1 MTSPSGIK
9 TWLPEELKKQ
19 EAIINSLVKVFEQHD
34 YQPIEIPT
42 LVDISVIQKA
52 NRRFNADIFKVVDRD
67 GKTLALRTELTQPI
81 AKTIATRAQEINFPA
96 RIFYNSS
103 VFRYRGI
110 ATDDSREI
118 RQVGVEFFDNRNA
131 SAKNYLSAD
140 LEIIKILLES
150 LSGLGLKNFKISITD
165 AKIWHKIFQLYG
177 NQEANSIYESV
188 LKGDLIEF
196 KKLTAQKPIKALLTA
211 KCVED
216 IEKALDLDLSNLV
229 EILKLGDNI
238 VFDPLQCPDIQ
249 LYTGLHI
256 NVVVPGE
263 GKLIAIGGRYDNLC
277 KEFGA
282 DLSAIGFAF
291 YIPRLISA
299 LNSQKLNPKIGNKL
313 RIAIAKGTLFDG
325 AKSFLSLKGLE
336 IQETEK
342 RKLII
347 PVKTSTP
354 SGFDEIVILMVRGHD
369 VPTYVDHGAADL
381 GIVGYDVI
389 LDSVSDIF
397 QLEDLDYGHCRLCV
411 CAKKGAYKSIADM
424 PAYTRVATTFPKIT
438 KDFFAQK
445 GLEIEVI
452 NLYGSVELG
461 PLTDLSDVIV
471 DLVASGKTLEEN
483 GLEVVQEILPCTARL
498 IANHASYKNFKHA
511 INELLAITK

>member
-131 SAKNYLSAD
+131 SAKNYLNAD

-188 LKGDLIEF
+188 LKCDLIEF

-211 KCVED
+211 KCLED
-216 IEKALDLDLSNLV
+216 IEKALDLDLSNLA

-256 NVVVPGE
+256 NVIVQGE
-263 GKLIAIGGRYDNLC
+263 GKLVAIGGRYDNLC
-277 KEFGA
+277 SEFGT

-291 YIPRLISA
+291 YIPRLLSA
-299 LNSQKLNPKIGNKL
+299 LNSQTNSSKKL
-313 RIAIAKGTLFDG
+313 RIAIAKGALYEG
-325 AKSFLSLKGLE
+325 AKTYLSSKGF
-336 IQETEK
+336 IIPETEK

-347 PVKTSTP
+347 PVKTQSE
-354 SGFDEIVILMVRGHD
+354 SGFDEIEILMVRGHD

-389 LDSVSDIF
+389 LDSVNDIF

-411 CAKKGAYKSIADM
+411 CAKKGSYKSIADM

-438 KDFFAQK
+438 RDFFAKK

-471 DLVASGKTLEEN
+471 DLVATGKTLDEN

-498 IANHASYKNFKHA
+498 IANHASFKNYKD
-511 INELLAITK
+511 LLNKLFA

>member
-1 MTSPSGIK
+1 MTSPAGIK
-9 TWLPEELKKQ
+9 TWLPDELKKQ
-19 EAIINSLVKVFEQHD
+19 EAIINSLVKVFEEHD

-52 NRRFNADIFKVVDRD
+52 NRRFNADVFKVVDRD

-81 AKTIATRAQEINFPA
+81 AKTISTRAQEINFPA
-96 RIFYNSS
+96 KIFYNSS

-118 RQVGVEFFDNRNA
+118 RQVGVELFDK
-131 SAKNYLSAD
+131 KNFSNTSSTD
-140 LEIIKILLES
+140 KEIIKILLES
-150 LSGLGLKNFKISITD
+150 LSKLELKNFKISITD

-177 NQEANSIYESV
+177 SLEAQLIYQSI
-188 LKGDLIEF
+188 LKGDLVEF
-196 KKLTAQKPIKALLTA
+196 KKLSANRPINSLMTA
-211 KCVED
+211 KCLED
-216 IEKALDLDLSNLV
+216 IEKSLDIDLSNLA
-229 EILKLGDNI
+229 ELLKISDKI

-256 NVVVPGE
+256 NLVVPGE

-299 LNSQKLNPKIGNKL
+299 LNSQKLNPKTGNKL

-325 AKSFLSLKGLE
+325 AKSYLTDKGF
-336 IQETEK
+336 IVPDTEK

-347 PVKTSTP
+347 PVKTTTP
-354 SGFDEIVILMVRGHD
+354 SGFDEIEILMVRGHD

-411 CAKKGAYKSIADM
+411 CAKKGVYKSIADM